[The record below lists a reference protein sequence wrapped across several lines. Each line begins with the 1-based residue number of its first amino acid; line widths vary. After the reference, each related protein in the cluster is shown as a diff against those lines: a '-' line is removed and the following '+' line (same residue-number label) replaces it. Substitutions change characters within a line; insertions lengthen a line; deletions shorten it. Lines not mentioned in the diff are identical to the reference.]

1 MIYNIRHDRSKATE
15 ILNRIRKE
23 NQLSMGLGGGH
34 DADLDLRK
42 DGFVAK
48 TVDYYGLQTTRTP
61 TNLSRM
67 SQFQDG
73 DMLVTPHLPEYG
85 KVSIHIV
92 NGSFPDCYRYCPPS
106 DSDGSHESHRI
117 LLKRSFGLNGEI
129 SIYNTILIPWRA
141 KLPWLRFRVLPIPQF
156 VEPFSTI
163 VREIEQG
170 STSQFDRSNLDD
182 FLKTLSENVGNL
194 ITEKLRS
201 MSPAGGAVV
210 SFESLCERLLS
221 AAGYRIIRRNYYD
234 KQGGDVDLICVRSR
248 SDVSIFESGEVRLFV
263 QVKKYAG
270 ETNEEAVQ
278 QVIKML
284 KEDPSAD
291 GCVMSLA
298 DGFTEGAEKLADN
311 NGIVLLDRHD
321 ICAQLMSQL
330 SDYSEK

>member
-1 MIYNIRHDRSKATE
+1 MIYNIRHDRCKVAE

-23 NQLSMGLGGGH
+23 KQLSMGLGGGH

-48 TVDYYGLQTTRTP
+48 TVDYYGLQTTKTP
-61 TNLSRM
+61 SNLSRM
-67 SQFQDG
+67 SQFKDG
-73 DMLVTPHLPEYG
+73 DILVTPHLPEYG

-117 LLKRSFGLNGEI
+117 LLKKSFGLNGEI
-129 SIYNTILIPWRA
+129 SIYNTRLIPWRA
-141 KLPWLRFRVLPIPQF
+141 KLQSLRFRVLPIPQF
-156 VEPFSTI
+156 VEPFSAI
-163 VREIEQG
+163 VREMEQD
-170 STSQFDRSNLDD
+170 STSQFDRSDLDD
-182 FLKTLSENVGNL
+182 FLKSLSENVENL
-194 ITEKLRS
+194 ITKKLEEL
-201 MSPAGGAVV
+201 PPTGAM

-221 AAGYRIIRRNYYD
+221 ATGYRIIRRNYYD

-263 QVKKYAG
+263 QIKKHRG
-270 ETNEEAVQ
+270 KTNEKAVQ

-284 KEDPSAD
+284 KEDPDAD

-298 DGFTEGAEKLADN
+298 DGFTEDAENLADN

-321 ICAQLMSQL
+321 ICTQLMSQL